1 MVHVAGDT
9 VTERDLATLIAFQV
23 DTVGMNDDDD
33 DDTFDQ
39 IFLESPH
46 KQEADATIQQMVVL
60 NPQPEDSS
68 SDINNLKFETVRL
81 LPEACVPAMMK
92 LYTTFTGGEALNL
105 SVEEIAH
112 FQALGKDATQAQ
124 IETTLGHV
132 LQGRFLEYQQRGLA
146 GISPYRRA
154 KKHDFYP
161 GKELIEKTQK
171 STLLHEHAAQFG
183 QYIAA
188 WPHGTDPQQCA
199 QETFGW
205 MNYNLDNAPS
215 IALYHRII
223 WTDPTYRKTK
233 FLMHRTY
240 YVSSGHNSVQQ
251 LGFAVPVGRVPNTTR
266 SSSVTEAATD
276 PPTTTKTGLLVGFS
290 SRTSTDKVTGF
301 GGSAKRAIGSR
312 IMGGRIAENM
322 EALRKVSASH
332 KKKQHKN

>member
-23 DTVGMNDDDD
+23 DTAGGLDDDD
-33 DDTFDQ
+33 DDAFDQ

-171 STLLHEHAAQFG
+171 STLLHEHAAKFG

-251 LGFAVPVGRVPNTTR
+251 LGFVVPVR
-266 SSSVTEAATD
+266 SSSETEAATD
-276 PPTTTKTGLLVGFS
+276 SQTTKTSLLVGFS

-322 EALRKVSASH
+322 EALRKVSAAH
-332 KKKQHKN
+332 KKNPHKN

>member
-1 MVHVAGDT
+1 M
-9 VTERDLATLIAFQV
+9 
-23 DTVGMNDDDD
+23 
-33 DDTFDQ
+33 
-39 IFLESPH
+39 
-46 KQEADATIQQMVVL
+46 
-60 NPQPEDSS
+60 
-68 SDINNLKFETVRL
+68 
-81 LPEACVPAMMK
+81 
-92 LYTTFTGGEALNL
+92 GGEALNL
-105 SVEEIAH
+105 SVEEIAY
-112 FQALGKDATQAQ
+112 FQALGKHATRAQ
-124 IETTLGHV
+124 IETTLGHI
-132 LQGRFLEYQQRGLA
+132 LQGRFRAYQERGLA
-146 GISPYRRA
+146 GIRPYRRA

-161 GKELIEKTQK
+161 GQELVEKTHK

-188 WPHGTDPQQCA
+188 WPNGPDPDQCA

-223 WTDPTYRKTK
+223 WTDPTHRQTK

-251 LGFAVPVGRVPNTTR
+251 LGFAVPVGRVPNTTT
-266 SSSVTEAATD
+266 SSSETEAATD
-276 PPTTTKTGLLVGFS
+276 PQTTKTSLLVGFS

-332 KKKQHKN
+332 QKKHHKN